1 MNELLLY
8 TTYLVCIKGVLPTG
22 QDAMTP
28 EDFIRKTSNGRKMLQ
43 LRLIAKPEYEIDEKN
58 VRVLT
63 SGGDTGVQNENVFN
77 DPANETLFNKIATE
91 VLQGRYTISPADK
104 TTCELTSF
112 YFVGQFREMFTAD
125 EYRAYNVV
133 SDGKGNQKVV
143 DFKVKRNSV
152 DATGNVIKIEEVV
165 KTRKI
170 KFFMHKFELEKPN
183 AEDIAMNKFR
193 IATKAISAYKRW
205 EAAGNAGAPTADA
218 DKHTTQGADEVVVD
232 TEKV

>member
-1 MNELLLY
+1 MNELLY

-28 EDFIRKTSNGRKMLQ
+28 DDFIRKTSNGRKMLQ
-43 LRLIAKPEYEIDEKN
+43 LRLIAKPEYDVDKDN
-58 VRVLT
+58 NPVLT
-63 SGGDTGVQNENVFN
+63 SGGDTGVQNENLFN
-77 DPANETLFNKIATE
+77 DPANERLFNMVASEI
-91 VLQGRYTISPADK
+91 LQGRYTISPADK

-112 YFVGQFREMFTAD
+112 WFVGQFREMFTAD
-125 EYRAYNVV
+125 EYRAYNVITV
-133 SDGKGNQKVV
+133 DGKQKVV

-152 DATGNVIKIEEVV
+152 DENGNVIKVEEVV

-193 IATKAISAYKRW
+193 TATKAISAYKRW